1 VIAKFWQPHSGDCAK
16 WTGEEA
22 YKELEDRGMMA
33 HSRKFLLLAALC
45 WIAPASAEQR
55 SLHTH
60 EGPCPTTASVAV
72 GVSSFPGEMSLFDFG
87 AGAPS
92 LLP

>member
-1 VIAKFWQPHSGDCAK
+1 MI
-16 WTGEEA
+16 
-22 YKELEDRGMMA
+22 R
-33 HSRKFLLLAALC
+33 HSRKLLLLAALC

-55 SLHTH
+55 
-60 EGPCPTTASVAV
+60 PTKADHGECAATANVAV

-87 AGAPS
+87 AGAPG

>member
-1 VIAKFWQPHSGDCAK
+1 ML
-16 WTGEEA
+16 T
-22 YKELEDRGMMA
+22 

-55 SLHTH
+55 SPNAH

-87 AGAPS
+87 AGAPG
-92 LLP
+92 LMP

>member
-1 VIAKFWQPHSGDCAK
+1 
-16 WTGEEA
+16 
-22 YKELEDRGMMA
+22 MMA

-55 SLHTH
+55 SSHTH
-60 EGPCPTTASVAV
+60 EVPCPTTGSVAV
-72 GVSSFPGEMSLFDFG
+72 GVSALPGEMSRFDFG
-87 AGAPS
+87 TGAPG

>member
-1 VIAKFWQPHSGDCAK
+1 MLK
-16 WTGEEA
+16 
-22 YKELEDRGMMA
+22 
-33 HSRKFLLLAALC
+33 HSRKLLLLVALC

-55 SLHTH
+55 PTHAH
-60 EGPCPTTASVAV
+60 EGPCPATASVAV

-87 AGAPS
+87 AGAPG